1 MAQRVEFAVLPGV
14 ASVALPGV
22 LRDLFGFVRDGAATV
37 RTVRDRLKAEGRYEK
52 DVFPVL
58 LDFLGL
64 AAGDGIAVGSLG
76 RAMLA
81 AGDEADLRAAMR
93 GWLVDANPLLAKYC
107 LEALDVDRGGRLHS
121 TNELYRMITSYVYPG
136 ARPTL
141 GAFKAWIDW
150 AAAAGLIRV
159 VGIRWALGPGGEAA
173 LPALRTIDPEEFLD
187 DERQAAAREAAPDAA
202 TPAPEPGVAPAPDA
216 AVVPVPA
223 PAVATSVSA
232 PRSASVAKAPPEGA
246 EPVAPVAPEATAP
259 AAAVTAVPAPQPAP
273 QPASQQTDLAFA
285 VRARH
290 LASGAGDPY
299 APAALG
305 VEAGADDARGRV
317 ESAFGALLLG
327 RGLAPATAARAMAA
341 LRASGAFDTAVRGRI
356 PADALGGV
364 LADDPAPGV
373 LAACEMLVHLP
384 RLAAGLKEGAWPAAP
399 RALLDAAWQRLYAPY
414 APLAPFVFARFL
426 WAAGRLDARAAVAA
440 FVPVFTAREAA
451 FRVGLADR
459 LHAGSFAALAD
470 LSLAIA
476 PSFGPP
482 AFEAPLA
489 GMAAAWGCAFGC
501 PRAGTCPLP
510 CREKGEV
517 APPAPGSPS

>member
-22 LRDLFGFVRDGAATV
+22 LRDLFGFVRDGAVTA
-37 RTVRDRLKAEGRYEK
+37 RAVRDRLKAEGRYEK
-52 DVFPVL
+52 DAFPVL

-64 AAGDGIAVGSLG
+64 AAGDGVAVGPLG
-76 RAMLA
+76 RSMLA

-93 GWLVDANPLLAKYC
+93 GWLIDANPLLAKYC

-173 LPALRTIDPEEFLD
+173 LPALRTIDPEEFLE
-187 DERQAAAREAAPDAA
+187 DERQETARATAAPDAA
-202 TPAPEPGVAPAPDA
+202 TPPTDPADAPVPTPRPAPAPEPPTERAAAAAPGLDVPAPEP
-216 AVVPVPA
+216 AVVP
-223 PAVATSVSA
+223 
-232 PRSASVAKAPPEGA
+232 G
-246 EPVAPVAPEATAP
+246 
-259 AAAVTAVPAPQPAP
+259 PAPQPVP
-273 QPASQQTDLAFA
+273 QPADLASA

-305 VEAGADDARGRV
+305 VDAGANDARGRI
-317 ESAFGALLLG
+317 EAAFGALLLG

-341 LRASGAFDTAVRGRI
+341 LRASGAFDAATRGRI
-356 PADALGGV
+356 PADALAGV

-426 WAAGRLDARAAVAA
+426 WAAGRLDARAAAAA
-440 FVPVFTAREAA
+440 FVPVFAAREAA

-459 LHAGSFAALAD
+459 LHAGSFPALAD

-476 PSFGPP
+476 PAFGPP

-489 GMAAAWGCAFGC
+489 AMAAAWGCAFGC
-501 PRAGTCPLP
+501 PRAGACPLP